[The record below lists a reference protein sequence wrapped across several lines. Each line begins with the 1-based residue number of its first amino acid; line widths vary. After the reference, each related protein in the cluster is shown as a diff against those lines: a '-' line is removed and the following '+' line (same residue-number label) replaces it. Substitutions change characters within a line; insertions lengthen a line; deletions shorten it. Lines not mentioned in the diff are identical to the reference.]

1 MSAPLLGVNAVVKKG
16 TTAIGYATS
25 VSVSMEIDIIKAYNI
40 GSQQPVVLEAGNR
53 SFKVSVEKMYI
64 DNAWAT
70 DVMNGTKVSII
81 VQPAGAGTGKPQI
94 TLNNVVFKDWKLKV
108 VQDGI
113 IMESSDGE
121 AASIT
126 FGTQA

>member
-16 TTAIGYATS
+16 ANTIGYATS
-25 VSVSMEIDIIKAYNI
+25 VKVSIDIDLIKAYNI

-70 DVMNGTKVSII
+70 DVLNGTKVSIV
-81 VQPAGAGTGKPQI
+81 VQPSGAGTGKPQI
-94 TLNNVVFKDWKLKV
+94 TLNNVVFNSWDLTIE
-108 VQDGI
+108 QDGI

-126 FGTQA
+126 IGTQA